1 MNGYDSCGT
10 FREACDFY
18 LARLLDVGKIPRG
31 DIEEGMAFFDDLY
44 NNPGN
49 SEITVYPLS
58 KHRSCFM
65 TRTAIDALNRVQ
77 DVRGGQASN
86 QIVLESLPECLP
98 KKPYYV
104 LSSTASGETNVV
116 IDGLNRLKE
125 SGNAD
130 AHLLL
135 LIGEKNSTV
144 YRIAEEIA
152 DNNGNVAIIHYE
164 SSSKLNDTGSEFDS
178 LGSVFEQ
185 QIQTILTGTGCGG
198 MHDDY
203 SSYTEVMN
211 KFASDITELKG
222 IDNTPLENMINSYS
236 DALGKKRKI
245 YVGGEGPTLWLVNAL
260 QRRMNHIG
268 MDAEVVNGKDEYDV
282 GGAYIPFTGS
292 GMKYHEGAA
301 GVASVHPVVPDC
313 VEIHSI
319 RNITSS
325 DNILKIPF
333 GDNSDHL
340 DYVPPALGY
349 WYKAHLLNDAALAT
363 AQREHKIKNDA
374 LRSRHEKDSRLL

>member
-1 MNGYDSCGT
+1 MNGYDSCRT

-18 LARLLDVGKIPRG
+18 QARLLDARKIPKG
-31 DIEEGMAFFDDLY
+31 DIEDGMAFFNDLY
-44 NNPGN
+44 NDPNN

-58 KHRSCFM
+58 KHRSYFM
-65 TRTAIDALNRVQ
+65 TRTAIDALNKIQ
-77 DVRGGQASN
+77 EVRGGQASN
-86 QIVLESLPECLP
+86 QIVSKSLPEYLP
-98 KKPYYV
+98 KKPYV
-104 LSSTASGETNVV
+104 LSGSASGETDEV
-116 IDGLNRLKE
+116 IDGFNRLKE

-135 LIGEKNSTV
+135 LIGKKNSTV

-152 DNNGNVAIIHYE
+152 DKNENVAIIYYE

-185 QIQTILTGTGCGG
+185 QIQTILTGIGCGG
-198 MHDDY
+198 VHDDY

-236 DALGKKRKI
+236 GAIGKRRKI
-245 YVGGEGPTLWLVNAL
+245 YVGGEGPTAWLVNAL

-268 MDAEVVNGKDEYDV
+268 MDAAVVNGRDEYDM
-282 GGAYIPFTGS
+282 GGVYIPFTGS

-301 GVASVHPVVPDC
+301 GVACVHPVVPDC
-313 VEIHSI
+313 VEIHSMRDI
-319 RNITSS
+319 ALS

-333 GDNSDHL
+333 GDNSDNS
-340 DYVPPALGY
+340 VSPALEY
-349 WYKAHLLNDAALAT
+349 WHKAHLLNDAALAT
-363 AQREHKIKNDA
+363 AQRGGNIKNSV
-374 LRSRHEKDSRLL
+374 LRSEHEIDSHLL